1 MKYLKIAYKKLPLL
15 IESIIMKISVFLFG
29 IMLVSTLLQVISR
42 YIFQRPFVWT
52 QELIRFLF
60 IWIIYLGCALVS
72 KKDEHIRID
81 FFLLRLP
88 MRIRFIITLLTNIL
102 LILFF
107 LVVIIAGINMIIVNY
122 KVKTPALRVSWMYFY
137 LGITSSVFLM
147 LIYKFDHFVR
157 QIMLIWKDKV
167 WRNKS
172 KNKPD
177 NINSNL
183 S

>member
-1 MKYLKIAYKKLPLL
+1 MKYLKIAYKKLLLL
-15 IESIIMKISVFLFG
+15 IESITMKISVFLFG
-29 IMLVSTLLQVISR
+29 IMLVSMLLQVISR
-42 YIFQRPFVWT
+42 YIFQRPFIWT
-52 QELIRFLF
+52 EELTRFLF
-60 IWIIYLGCALVS
+60 IWIIYLGCVLVS

-102 LILFF
+102 LVLFF

-122 KVKTPALRVSWMYFY
+122 KVKTTALRVSWMYFY
-137 LGITSSVFLM
+137 LGITSSFFLM

-167 WRNKS
+167 WRNK
-172 KNKPD
+172 PD
-177 NINSNL
+177 NTNSSL

>member
-1 MKYLKIAYKKLPLL
+1 LKYAKITYKKLQLL
-15 IESIIMKISVFLFG
+15 IEYTTTKISVFLFG
-29 IMLVSTLLQVISR
+29 IMLVSTLSQVVSR
-42 YIFQRPFVWT
+42 YIFQRPFMWT
-52 QELIRFLF
+52 QELVRFLF
-60 IWIIYLGCALVS
+60 IWIIYLGCVLVS
-72 KKDEHIRID
+72 KKDEHVRID

-88 MRIRFIITLLTNIL
+88 RRIRFIITLLTNIL
-102 LILFF
+102 LVLFF

-137 LGITSSVFLM
+137 LGITYGFILM

-157 QIMLIWKDKV
+157 QIMLIWKDKG
-167 WRNKS
+167 WRN

-177 NINSNL
+177 NTNPKL